1 MNTSTSRDV
10 ASRMT
15 PQKSEQGKEAR
26 SDLLK
31 AVRGPR
37 RLSAMALGLA
47 LGGLLFPGDA
57 LAQDWSKAREE
68 QAKAEA
74 KYVEEQGKA
83 RAKALEE
90 EEKERAKWTEERA
103 KGAPKWIEER
113 EKARAKAI
121 EERGKENA
129 KWIEERG
136 KARAK
141 AIEEGTKFDSGR

>member
-10 ASRMT
+10 SSRMT
-15 PQKSEQGKEAR
+15 PQKSERGKETR

-37 RLSAMALGLA
+37 RLRAMGLGLV
-47 LGGLLFPGDA
+47 LGGLLLPGGA

-74 KYVEEQGKA
+74 KYVEERAKA
-83 RAKALEE
+83 GAKALEE
-90 EEKERAKWTEERA
+90 EEKARAKSTEERA
-103 KGAPKWIEER
+103 KGQPKWIEEQ

-129 KWIEERG
+129 KRIEERG

-141 AIEEGTKFDSGR
+141 AIEEDAKFHSGR